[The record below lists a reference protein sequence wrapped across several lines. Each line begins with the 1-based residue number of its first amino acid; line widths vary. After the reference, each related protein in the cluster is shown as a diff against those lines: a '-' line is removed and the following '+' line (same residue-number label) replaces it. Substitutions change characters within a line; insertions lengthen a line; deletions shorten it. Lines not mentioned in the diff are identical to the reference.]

1 MAEAFCHCSGYE
13 VTYLGAGHAERP
25 AGIVPH
31 LARNM
36 LGMGE
41 MAVSRT
47 VLVVDDDAAMRDM
60 VVSLLEDQGI
70 QARAARSADE
80 AIERLAEI
88 DADVVLSDIRMPGRS
103 GVELLGQIRELRPDT
118 PVVLMTAFGSIDSAV
133 EAMQAGAFDYV
144 TKPFKRDALLVVL
157 ERAFE
162 RRALEEENRRLRRAV
177 DQTASFGDL
186 IGHSAAMREIFALVR
201 KIADNRSSVLIS
213 GESGTGKEVV
223 ARTIHFSGSRAAR
236 PFVPINCTAIPEGLL
251 ESELFGHV
259 RGAFTGAHV
268 SKRGLFEQA
277 NGGSLFLDEIGDMG
291 LGLQGKLL
299 RVLQD
304 REIRP
309 VGGTQS
315 VKVDVRIIAATNRDL
330 RSEIDAGRFRRD
342 LFYRLNVI
350 PIDIPPLR
358 DRPEDIP
365 LLVEGFLRRHGD
377 GRPRRVSPTAME
389 RLKRCSWEGN
399 ARELENVIE
408 RALALS
414 DAIELGP
421 EDLPLP
427 ASEAPPPSDPCSVV
441 AEALDRHLTLAE
453 LDDLYIDQVLQHTH
467 GNKVQAARILGINRR
482 TLYRR
487 GDRRAHR
494 EESGDEQESPP
505 VSPQRSPHH
514 SHG

>member
-1 MAEAFCHCSGYE
+1 MAAPRS
-13 VTYLGAGHAERP
+13 
-25 AGIVPH
+25 
-31 LARNM
+31 
-36 LGMGE
+36 
-41 MAVSRT
+41 
-47 VLVVDDDAAMRDM
+47 VLVVDDDSAMREM

-70 QARAARSADE
+70 QARAAASADE
-80 AIERLAEI
+80 AIERLSEL
-88 DADVVLSDIRMPGRS
+88 DCDLVLSDIRMPGKT
-103 GVELLGQIRELRPDT
+103 GIDLLGQIRELRPET
-118 PVVLMTAFGSIDSAV
+118 PVVLMTAFGTIDSAV

-144 TKPFKRDALLVVL
+144 TKPFKRNALLLTL

-177 DQTASFGDL
+177 DQTSSFGDL
-186 IGHSAAMREIFALVR
+186 IGHSPAMREIFALVR
-201 KIADNRSSVLIS
+201 KIADGRSSVLIT
-213 GESGTGKEVV
+213 GDSGTGKEVV
-223 ARTIHFSGSRAAR
+223 ARTIHFSGARAAR
-236 PFVPINCTAIPEGLL
+236 SFVPINCTAIPEGLL

-268 SKRGLFEQA
+268 TKRGLFEQA
-277 NGGSLFLDEIGDMG
+277 AGGTLFLDEIGDMG

-315 VKVDVRIIAATNRDL
+315 VKVDVRIIAATNREL
-330 RSEIDAGRFRRD
+330 RTEIEAGRFRRD

-350 PIDIPPLR
+350 PIEIPPLR

-365 LLVEGFLRRHGD
+365 LLAEAFLRRHAD
-377 GRPRRVSPTAME
+377 GKPRRLSSAAME
-389 RLKRCSWEGN
+389 CLKRSRWEGN

-414 DAIELGP
+414 ENVEIVPA
-421 EDLPLP
+421 DLPLP
-427 ASEAPPPSDPCSVV
+427 DVEVPD
-441 AEALDRHLTLAE
+441 ALDAPGRARDALEQRFTLAQLQE
-453 LDDLYIDQVLQHTH
+453 LYIDHVLEYTH

-487 GDRRAHR
+487 GYRPAEHGEADADVA
-494 EESGDEQESPP
+494 SQPDSKPTTG
-505 VSPQRSPHH
+505 RSR
-514 SHG
+514 

>member
-1 MAEAFCHCSGYE
+1 MM
-13 VTYLGAGHAERP
+13 VR
-25 AGIVPH
+25 
-31 LARNM
+31 
-36 LGMGE
+36 
-41 MAVSRT
+41 SRS
-47 VLVVDDDAAMRDM
+47 VLVVDDDAAMREM
-60 VVSLLEDQGI
+60 VVSLLEDEGI
-70 QARAARSADE
+70 RAVAAESADE
-80 AIERLAEI
+80 AIKRLGES
-88 DADVVLSDIRMPGRS
+88 DYDVVLSDIRMPGRT
-103 GVELLGQIRELRPDT
+103 GIEMLGGIRELRPNT

-144 TKPFKRDALLVVL
+144 TKPFKRDALLVTL

-186 IGHSAAMREIFALVR
+186 IGTSASMREIFALIR
-201 KIADNRSSVLIS
+201 KVSNGASSVLIT

-223 ARTIHFSGSRAAR
+223 ARTIHFSGSRASR

-268 SKRGLFEQA
+268 TKRGLFEQA
-277 NGGSLFLDEIGDMG
+277 NGGTLFLDEIGDMG

-309 VGGTQS
+309 VGGNQS

-330 RSEIDAGRFRRD
+330 RGEIEAGRFRRD

-350 PIDIPPLR
+350 PIEIPPLR
-358 DRPEDIP
+358 ERPDDIP
-365 LLVEGFLRRHGD
+365 MLAEGFLRKHD
-377 GRPRRVSPTAME
+377 EGRTHRLSPASVE
-389 RLKRCSWEGN
+389 RLKRCPWEGN

-408 RALALS
+408 RALALC
-414 DAIELGP
+414 DGNEIGP

-427 ASEAPPPSDPCSVV
+427 GEHESKAPDSRDLVHD
-441 AEALDRHLTLAE
+441 AIERRLTLAQLE
-453 LDDLYIDQVLQHTH
+453 DLYIDQVLDHTR

-487 GDRRAHR
+487 GERHGR
-494 EESGDEQESPP
+494 EDADHEEEPS
-505 VSPQRSPHH
+505 
-514 SHG
+514 